1 MPRKQPPPG
10 YITAG
15 EAARILQ
22 VTDAMLTIYVRQG
35 KLKRYGP
42 ETRKHKFYKL
52 SEVEKLAEAE
62 RAFFEPDAEVGPPPE
77 GFVFRKA
84 ALADLEAE
92 GYLAYLCFG
101 TRASDT
107 MPARRAFLTHNP
119 DMFYHLYDSSNLA
132 AAINIIP
139 LKAESIEEF
148 KRGKRGWL
156 FDTSEIEQFAPGSR
170 LHLIIIDFMTA
181 PVADPE
187 RRTQYA
193 MQLLLSLAL
202 QLKEWGSQGIEILS
216 IHACGSTESGR
227 HNLRSAGF
235 TESGEPVPGRVIFE
249 LDVAAS
255 SLKLLQP
262 YKEAF
267 AAWQR
272 KQGESEPSL

>member
-10 YITAG
+10 YTTAG

-62 RAFFEPDAEVGPPPE
+62 RAFFEPDVEVASPPE
-77 GFVFRKA
+77 GLVFRKA
-84 ALADLEAE
+84 TLADLEAE

-101 TRASDT
+101 PRASDT

-119 DMFYHLYDSSNLA
+119 DMFYHLYDHGNLA
-132 AAINIIP
+132 ASMNIVP
-139 LKAESIEEF
+139 LKAEALEEF
-148 KRGKRGWL
+148 KKGKRGWL
-156 FDTSEIEQFAPGSR
+156 FSLDEIEQFTPGPHR
-170 LHLIIIDFMTA
+170 LIIIDFMTA
-181 PVADPE
+181 PVEFPE
-187 RRTQYA
+187 RRGMYGT
-193 MQLLLSLAL
+193 QLLMGLSK
-202 QLKEWGSQGIEILS
+202 QLKEWGAQGVEILS
-216 IHACGSTESGR
+216 VHACGSTESSR

-235 TESGEPVPGRVIFE
+235 TELGEPVPGRVIFE
-249 LDVAAS
+249 LDVTS
-255 SLKLLQP
+255 SLLKLLQP

-267 AAWQR
+267 ATWQR
-272 KQGESEPSL
+272 EHERELSG